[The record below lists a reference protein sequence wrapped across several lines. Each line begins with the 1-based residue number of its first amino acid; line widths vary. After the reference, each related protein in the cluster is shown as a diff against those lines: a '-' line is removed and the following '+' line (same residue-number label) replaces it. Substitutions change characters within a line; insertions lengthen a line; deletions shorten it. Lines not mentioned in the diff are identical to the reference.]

1 MPFAAGTIGKDI
13 QEIVMNVQAT
23 NHSSLITSP
32 QTGALAPHSAQAKN
46 PLAPAKALELQPPSA
61 APSKSEVQEAA
72 TKAEEF
78 VQSINSALQFSVDD
92 STGSTVVKVI
102 DQLTNEVIRQ
112 IPSEEML
119 EIAKALDRIS
129 GLLVRNKA

>member
-1 MPFAAGTIGKDI
+1 MT
-13 QEIVMNVQAT
+13 VHAT
-23 NHSSLITSP
+23 NLSAPIAPL
-32 QTGALAPHSAQAKN
+32 QTGAYTPHSTPTN
-46 PLAPAKALELQPPSA
+46 TPLAPAKSQEQPSSS

-102 DQLTNEVIRQ
+102 DQLTKEVIRQ

>member
-1 MPFAAGTIGKDI
+1 MT
-13 QEIVMNVQAT
+13 VQAT
-23 NHSSLITSP
+23 NLSSPIELP
-32 QTGALAPHSAQAKN
+32 QTGAVTPHSTPAKT
-46 PLAPAKALELQPPSA
+46 PLAAVKAQEQRPTAEPN
-61 APSKSEVQEAA
+61 KTEVQAA
-72 TKAEEF
+72 AIKAEEF

-119 EIAKALDRIS
+119 EIAKALDRIR

>member
-1 MPFAAGTIGKDI
+1 MT
-13 QEIVMNVQAT
+13 VQAT
-23 NHSSLITSP
+23 NYSAPVGPP
-32 QTGALAPHSAQAKN
+32 QTGAVTPHSVQVKT
-46 PLAPAKALELQPPSA
+46 PLAPAKAQEQYLPSV
-61 APSKSEVQEAA
+61 APSTSTVQEAA
-72 TKAEEF
+72 TKAEKF

-102 DQLTNEVIRQ
+102 DQVTKEVIRQ

-129 GLLVRNKA
+129 GLLVKNKA

>member
-1 MPFAAGTIGKDI
+1 MPFAAGTIGKDV
-13 QEIVMNVQAT
+13 QEIIMTVHAT
-23 NHSSLITSP
+23 NVSAPIAPL
-32 QTGALAPHSAQAKN
+32 QTGAVTPQSTPAKT
-46 PLAPAKALELQPPSA
+46 PLAAVKAQEQRPTA
-61 APSKSEVQEAA
+61 EPSKTEVQVAA
-72 TKAEEF
+72 IKAEEF

-102 DQLTNEVIRQ
+102 DQLSNEVIRQ